1 MLLNDTHVIGRQERH
16 QQFQIIKQLQQQQN
30 MICTY
35 NYSLGKSMC
44 IKFLIHV
51 YEMNYDY

>member
-1 MLLNDTHVIGRQERH
+1 MLLNDTHVIGRKERH
-16 QQFQIIKQLQQQQN
+16 QQFQIIKQQQQN

-35 NYSLGKSMC
+35 NYSLGKSMY

>member
-1 MLLNDTHVIGRQERH
+1 MLLNDTHVIGRKERH
-16 QQFQIIKQLQQQQN
+16 QQFQIIKQQQQQQN

-35 NYSLGKSMC
+35 NYSLGKSMR

-51 YEMNYDY
+51 YEMN